1 MGNEWPEGLLLLRG
15 LRRYLLGLR
24 AAEHGEVIVRRTACM
39 LKAWTTY
46 TYSPANLMES
56 LSFRNLE
63 VTEPGVHQTVVGGQQ
78 PLHSRLLSSHPIP
91 RNEKR
96 ERKGRWYTF
105 HQLSVS
111 KLPPLEGSQVSRG
124 HVMAPSSRTC
134 GAHLPE
140 EWDY

>member
-1 MGNEWPEGLLLLRG
+1 MGNEWPEGLLLPTG
-15 LRRYLLGLR
+15 LSQYLLGLG
-24 AAEHGEVIVRRTACM
+24 AAGHGEVIVRRTACM
-39 LKAWTTY
+39 LKAWATC
-46 TYSPANLMES
+46 TYSPDNKTES

-63 VTEPGVHQTVVGGQQ
+63 VTEPGVCQTVVGGQQ
-78 PLHSRLLSSHPIP
+78 PLRSRLLILHPIP

-124 HVMAPSSRTC
+124 HEMAPSFRT
-134 GAHLPE
+134 
-140 EWDY
+140 